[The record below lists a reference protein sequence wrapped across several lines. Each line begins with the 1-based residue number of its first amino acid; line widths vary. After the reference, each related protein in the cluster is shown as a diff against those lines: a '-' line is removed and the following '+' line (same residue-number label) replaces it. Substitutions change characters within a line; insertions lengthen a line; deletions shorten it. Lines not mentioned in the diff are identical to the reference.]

1 MKCPVCKKNIS
12 QSALKC
18 PYCKTRTGLLC
29 SHCNTINP
37 VGNLVCSNCG
47 QELLKVCPKCG
58 SVNFPGAIKCRKCSS
73 PLSGTKKKNETKNV
87 NTEALKYNPK
97 SYGMI
102 EAVDILLEGLN
113 SKDKK
118 IFSING
124 EKGIGKTTVLKT
136 IINRKAEDNFKWCIG
151 KCTQLTQL
159 SPGGVVQDMLINL
172 FNLPNFCIDS
182 DEFKHDAIEFFSK
195 EFKFLNASEISDLLN
210 FVYNSQTANYEDI
223 INNKR
228 RTYSFLG
235 KIFDAMAATGKFIF
249 VVDNFDFI
257 DGFSLEFFNH
267 FMSKKQNWK
276 NLKFIAIYCEPT
288 PVHRFFTFDKY
299 SPEAYLD
306 VRIAPMSEDELGKN
320 VCHREEIEQYVTK
333 REREV
338 IYSRSKGNLAFVEQA
353 LSYAFDCQISDSAFI
368 LPNDFS
374 ELIKLRLEILKK
386 ANNDAY
392 KMLSGAA
399 VIGDRW
405 NIHLLK
411 DIFGYDNKDFS
422 EIINYLVQSNFI
434 RQKDELY
441 YEFNNLLLWENI
453 LKNITRNSE
462 FDDINVKIGKALG
475 TSTLN
480 TNPIMAMIAHNLKEN
495 RVAFDIWTKT
505 ARLAAYVGDINL
517 YVISQRQCLAILNE
531 FNENET
537 VNIRYSISEKLGKIL
552 SGYDPEEAMEFLP
565 DAISNARETKNKV
578 KEIELLSYLAY
589 CCRKTGNYFGNVECV
604 DSVVKE
610 LGDKPSLEKAMVLS
624 AKLESLLNIGNC
636 GEVINLVDNDILPIL
651 NENII
656 KPRLSK
662 MFPTNIVFDT
672 WVRAQ
677 LVLAS
682 ALALEGNKRVFE
694 VLKSLVKTINKN
706 KINDKLLHQK
716 LKLVQA
722 YASTMEGD
730 FVKSFRVLS
739 EINDAEIED
748 EEISSRKNL
757 IYLINRFMLKDYE
770 GIQEEL
776 FEAVTFANNIGDS
789 FTKNILKVLLGKV
802 FRDNKQAQH
811 ALEIYNEQVTYFAKE
826 KMALGALLSWYLIAD
841 ATIITENSR
850 SAIDVAT
857 QALEIAK
864 NPNINN
870 KFFIIKLQMVL
881 AVANINLCDF
891 ETAKMHIESALS
903 IAKKQGLNDLLSK
916 IYLLYGKYYQ
926 DIGSVESPNRLEYLR
941 GAAVMYEKALEV
953 VISKTQSPYVKNAV
967 EYQKDLLNKYCT
979 ENNYKL

>member
-37 VGNLVCSNCG
+37 IGNLVCSSCG
-47 QELLKVCPKCG
+47 QELLKVCQKCG
-58 SVNFPGAIKCRKCSS
+58 SVNFPGALKCRKCSS
-73 PLSGTKKKNETKNV
+73 PLANTPKQKEKTKLNADE
-87 NTEALKYNPK
+87 LKYTPD
-97 SYGMI
+97 SYSML
-102 EAVDILLEGLN
+102 EAVNLISEGLI
-113 SKDKK
+113 SKEKK
-118 IFSING
+118 IFSITG

-136 IINRKAEDNFKWCIG
+136 VISRNSESNFKWCIG

-172 FNLPNFCIDS
+172 FNLPNFCINS
-182 DEFKHDAIEFFSK
+182 DELKQDAIEFFSK
-195 EFKFLNASEISDLLN
+195 EFKFLNSEEIYDLLN
-210 FVYNSQTANYEDI
+210 FIYNFQTANYEDI
-223 INNKR
+223 IVNKKK
-228 RTYSFLG
+228 TYSFLS
-235 KIFDAMAATGKFIF
+235 KIFDALASTGKFVF
-249 VVDNFDFI
+249 VIDNFDFI

-267 FMSKKQNWK
+267 FMLKKHNWK
-276 NLKFIAIYCEPT
+276 NLKFIALYCEPT
-288 PVHRFFTFDKY
+288 PIQRFFTFDKY
-299 SPEAYLD
+299 SSEAYLD
-306 VRIAPMSEDELGKN
+306 VRIAPMTKVELERN
-320 VCHREEIEQYVTK
+320 VIIREEIEQYISD
-333 REREV
+333 REKD
-338 IYSRSKGNLAFVEQA
+338 IIFSRSNGNLAYVEQA
-353 LSYAFDCQISDSAFI
+353 LSYAFDCQITDSAFI
-368 LPNDFS
+368 LPNDFC

-405 NIHLLK
+405 NVNLLK
-411 DIFGYDNKDFS
+411 DIFGYNSKDFS
-422 EIINYLVQSNFI
+422 EIINYLTQSNFI
-434 RQKDELY
+434 HSKDEMY
-441 YEFNNLLLWENI
+441 YEFNNLSLWENV
-453 LKNITRNSE
+453 LKNITKNSE

-505 ARLAAYVGDINL
+505 ARLAAYIGDINL
-517 YVISQRQCLAILNE
+517 YVIAQRQCLAILNE
-531 FNENET
+531 FNETET
-537 VNIRYSISEKLGKIL
+537 VDIRFSISEKLGKIL
-552 SGYDPEEAMEFLP
+552 SSYDPEEAMEFLP

-610 LGDKPSLEKAMVLS
+610 LGDKPSLERALVLS

-651 NENII
+651 NDNIV

-662 MFPTNIVFDT
+662 TFPINAVFDT
-672 WVRAQ
+672 WLRAQ

-694 VLKSLVKTINKN
+694 VLKELVNTINKN
-706 KINDKLLHQK
+706 RINDKLLHQK

-722 YASTMEGD
+722 YACTIEGD
-730 FVKSFRVLS
+730 FVKSYSFLK
-739 EINDAEIED
+739 EINDEEIED
-748 EEISSRKNL
+748 EEISSRKSL
-757 IYLINRFMLKDYE
+757 IYLINRFMLKDYD
-770 GIQEEL
+770 GIQNEL

-802 FRDNKQAQH
+802 FRDNNQAQH

-870 KFFIIKLQMVL
+870 KFFMTKLHMIL
-881 AVANINLCDF
+881 AVAYTNLCDF
-891 ETAKMHIESALS
+891 ETAKMHIEYALS
-903 IAKKQGLNDLLSK
+903 IAKKQGMNDLISRV
-916 IYLLYGKYYQ
+916 YLLYGKYYQ
-926 DIGSVESPNRLEYLR
+926 DIGSVESPNRIEYLR
-941 GAAVMYEKALEV
+941 GAAVMYGKAMDV
-953 VISKTQSPYVKNAV
+953 VISKTQNGYIKNAI
-967 EYQKDLLNKYCT
+967 EYQKDLLDKYCT
-979 ENNYKL
+979 ENSFKI